1 MMNLRKLSY
10 NKEDQLIL
18 VNFSSWLRKIYMI
31 LIEIHPRQFA
41 QVIGWIHNVF
51 LSYWIMCMDK
61 VIVSF
66 NCSDMNN

>member
-1 MMNLRKLSY
+1 
-10 NKEDQLIL
+10 
-18 VNFSSWLRKIYMI
+18 MI

-66 NCSDMNN
+66 NCSDGSSSLQSIVIISRFEEIRCVDYANYGASR